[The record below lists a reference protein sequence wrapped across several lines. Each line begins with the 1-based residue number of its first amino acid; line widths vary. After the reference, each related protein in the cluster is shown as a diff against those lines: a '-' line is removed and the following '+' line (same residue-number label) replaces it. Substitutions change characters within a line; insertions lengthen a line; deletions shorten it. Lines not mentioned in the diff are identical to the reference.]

1 MVDVDYFDDSSS
13 LPIVYVSSLFKD
25 FLINGSSSL
34 HVADD
39 NILDNGSSNP
49 HVVDAP
55 NNLTPLFS
63 ADGDTLHD
71 LHTPVAFPSER
82 ARPIPQ

>member
-1 MVDVDYFDDSSS
+1 MVDVDSIDDSSS
-13 LPIVYVSSLFKD
+13 LPIANVSSLFKD
-25 FLINGSSSL
+25 FLINASSSL

-49 HVVDAP
+49 RVVDAP

-63 ADGDTLHD
+63 DDGDTLHD
-71 LHTPVAFPSER
+71 LHTPVAFPLDMT
-82 ARPIPQ
+82 RPIPQ